1 MHEMPFTQAIL
12 EMAVQEAGGK
22 PIRTIYLRVGA
33 LSAIVP
39 ESMEVFFDFL
49 KKGTAAEGATLV
61 FEIAPITL
69 TCRNCE
75 RVIELRCNPG
85 SNPRQVLAAAFTT
98 GCPCGQGD
106 LKLSGGLSCDMTG
119 IAV

>member
-12 EMAVQEAGGK
+12 EMAVREAGGK

-49 KKGTAAEGATLV
+49 KKGTDAEGATLV

-69 TCRNCE
+69 CCKTCGK
-75 RVIELRCNPG
+75 VMELPCTPTT
-85 SNPRQVLAAAFTT
+85 NPRQTLAAAFKK

-106 LKLSGGLSCDMTG
+106 LHLTGGLSCDMTG